1 MLRNI
6 LLAVVYCWLLLLAS
20 TSSKGYEQQ
29 YVVGDIGP
37 SGGTVIS
44 VTLESI
50 LSDSSVELVG
60 DFEETTYTYTHTETV
75 IEEVETVEYI
85 QQTSYEIV
93 STETTN
99 NLITSAS
106 KTTSGVVLD
115 HSYTNSTTSGHIH
128 TDYQGGSITWTEN
141 LTDYLDVSEINE
153 GFTLYGEADVYACTN
168 QIGGD
173 CSSNLLDT
181 FSITLKVIDNQ
192 TGEDYMKTTTWSVGN
207 AWQTYQTS
215 LTVPSNTLGTDT
227 LALATFYGYDN
238 GYWAGW
244 YGPVIDDMQMWAV
257 YSQVQ
262 EVISLVE
269 NIVTEQIQSVIT
281 SQTYEVDSV
290 YIPPVDVYEPDI
302 LADFTIEI
310 DTFEEVIVMDFEIME
325 TDTGEIEME
334 ITTMDSD
341 MEMDVEVVSID
352 MEEMVEDMNVETSQD
367 ESDSEENS
375 ESSSKQ
381 EQSKD
386 TKETIAAKILE
397 RVAEQGDQVALSNV
411 KLAIMAQLT
420 DTQSFDAYQ
429 TKFIIDNNVD
439 EYLLQTIEDPYGI
452 LFSMAQDQLMN
463 KMVESQYGGN

>member
-1 MLRNI
+1 MLS
-6 LLAVVYCWLLLLAS
+6 LLVSCSFSFETVEA
-20 TSSKGYEQQ
+20 YEQQ
-29 YVVGDIGP
+29 YYVGDIGP
-37 SGGTVIS
+37 GGGTVTS
-44 VTLESI
+44 VTIESV
-50 LSDSSVELVG
+50 LSDSSIELVG

-85 QQTSYEIV
+85 QQTNYEIV

-153 GFTLYGEADVYACTN
+153 GFTLYGEADVYTCTN

-173 CSSNLLDT
+173 CSSGLLDT

-215 LTVPSNTLGTDT
+215 LTIPSNTLGSNT

-238 GYWAGW
+238 GYWAGY
-244 YGPVIDDMQMWAV
+244 YGPVIDNMQMWAV

-310 DTFEEVIVMDFEIME
+310 DTFEEVIVMDFTITE
-325 TDTGEIEME
+325 TDTGELEMQ
-334 ITTMDSD
+334 ITTFEDNVEVDVEIVELD
-341 MEMDVEVVSID
+341 MEAMVEEMDVEV
-352 MEEMVEDMNVETSQD
+352 Q
-367 ESDSEENS
+367 SDSEDAPKSTVEA
-375 ESSSKQ
+375 EEKEEQ
-381 EQSKD
+381 ETVQPKD

-439 EYLLQTIEDPYGI
+439 DYLLQTIEDPYGI

-463 KMVESQYGGN
+463 QMVESQYGGN

>member
-1 MLRNI
+1 MAFF
-6 LLAVVYCWLLLLAS
+6 LLSLLVSCSFSFETVEA
-20 TSSKGYEQQ
+20 YEQQ
-29 YVVGDIGP
+29 YYVGDIGP
-37 SGGTVIS
+37 GGGTVTS
-44 VTLESI
+44 VTIESV
-50 LSDSSVELVG
+50 LSDSSIELVG

-85 QQTSYEIV
+85 QQTNYEIV

-153 GFTLYGEADVYACTN
+153 GFTLYGEADVYTCTN

-173 CSSNLLDT
+173 CSSGLLDT

-215 LTVPSNTLGTDT
+215 LTIPSNTLGSNT

-238 GYWAGW
+238 GYWAGY
-244 YGPVIDDMQMWAV
+244 YGPVIDDMKMWAV

-290 YIPPVDVYEPDI
+290 YIPPVFDPIDIAPVETDI

-310 DTFEEVIVMDFEIME
+310 DSFEEVIVMNFEITE
-325 TDTGEIEME
+325 TDTGEMEME

-341 MEMDVEVVSID
+341 MEMDVEVVELDIE
-352 MEEMVEDMNVETSQD
+352 MESSNEESMEDTS
-367 ESDSEENS
+367 ESEEEQKS
-375 ESSSKQ
+375 

-397 RVAEQGDQVALSNV
+397 KIAEQGDQVALSNV
-411 KLAIMAQLT
+411 KLAVMAQLT
-420 DTQSFDAYQ
+420 DTQAFDAYQ
-429 TKFIIDNNVD
+429 TKVIQDIDVGQ
-439 EYLLQTIEDPYGI
+439 YLTKTIEDNYAI
-452 LFSMAQDQLMN
+452 LFSTAQDQLME
-463 KMVESQYGGN
+463 KMVNSQYGRN

>member
-1 MLRNI
+1 MAFF
-6 LLAVVYCWLLLLAS
+6 LLSLLVSCSFSFETAEA
-20 TSSKGYEQQ
+20 YEQQ
-29 YVVGDIGP
+29 YGIGDIGP

-44 VTLESI
+44 VTVESI

-60 DFEETTYTYTHTETV
+60 DFEETTYTYTHTETI

-153 GFTLYGEADVYACTN
+153 GFTLYGEADVYTCTN

-173 CSSNLLDT
+173 CSSGLLDT

-238 GYWAGW
+238 GYWAGY
-244 YGPVIDDMQMWAV
+244 YGPVIDNMQMWAV

-281 SQTYEVDSV
+281 SQTYEIDSV
-290 YIPPVDVYEPDI
+290 YIPPVDVYEPNI

-325 TDTGEIEME
+325 TDTGEIEMK

-341 MEMDVEVVSID
+341 MEMDVEVIELD
-352 MEEMVEDMNVETSQD
+352 IEMESSNEESTEDTS
-367 ESDSEENS
+367 ESEEEQKS
-375 ESSSKQ
+375 

-386 TKETIAAKILE
+386 TKETIAAKILQK
-397 RVAEQGDQVALSNV
+397 VAEQGDQVALSNV
-411 KLAIMAQLT
+411 KLAVMAQLI
-420 DTQSFDAYQ
+420 DTQAFDAYQ
-429 TKFIIDNNVD
+429 TKFIVDNNVD
-439 EYLLQTIEDPYGI
+439 EYLIQDIEDPYGV
-452 LFSMAQDQLMN
+452 LFSTAQDQLMEQ
-463 KMVESQYGGN
+463 MVNQQYGRN

>member
-1 MLRNI
+1 VALFLLS
-6 LLAVVYCWLLLLAS
+6 LLAFTCSRA
-20 TSSKGYEQQ
+20 YESQ
-29 YVVGDIGP
+29 YGIGDIGP

-44 VTLESI
+44 VTVESI

-99 NLITSAS
+99 NLVTSAS

-227 LALATFYGYDN
+227 LAIATFYGYDN

-325 TDTGEIEME
+325 TDTGELEMQ
-334 ITTMDSD
+334 ITTFEDNVEVDVEIVELD
-341 MEMDVEVVSID
+341 MEAMVEEMDVEV
-352 MEEMVEDMNVETSQD
+352 Q
-367 ESDSEENS
+367 SDSEDAPKSTVEA
-375 ESSSKQ
+375 EEKEEQ
-381 EQSKD
+381 ETVQPKD

-439 EYLLQTIEDPYGI
+439 DYLLQTIEDPYGI

-463 KMVESQYGGN
+463 QMVESQYGGN